1 MAEPAPSIPTD
12 PVRSGPLA
20 QIPLFAHLDVEQQTA
35 LFKSMHLR
43 FVEANQTIFWMGDP
57 GDSFYLVGKGRVA
70 VTVPNPTGEH
80 VTLDTVGAGGFFGE
94 ISLLDGEPRTAT
106 LRAIE
111 PSELYVLSRAHFH
124 EFLVAHP
131 KAAINILTI
140 MGQRQRAS
148 TLALRGIKNANQA
161 YDETLT
167 PGSWHFVADTIARVA
182 ASRNFL
188 LIHVL
193 WFGAWILL
201 NMLLSTGWFGI
212 KAWDPFPFGLL
223 TMIVSL
229 EAIFLSIFV
238 MVSQNRQAERDRLR
252 TDLDY
257 QVNVKAQ
264 TEIMEISHR
273 LERLEK
279 ALERKS

>member
-1 MAEPAPSIPTD
+1 MPESLPPIPTD

-20 QIPLFAHLDVEQQTA
+20 QIPLFAHLDIEQQA
-35 LFKSMHLR
+35 DLFKSMHPR

-57 GDSFYLVGKGRVA
+57 GDSFYLVSTGRVA
-70 VTVPNPTGEH
+70 VTVPSQTGEH
-80 VTLDTVGAGGFFGE
+80 VILDTVGPGGFFGE

-106 LRAIE
+106 LRAVE

-124 EFLVAHP
+124 EFLVSHP
-131 KAAINILTI
+131 RAAINILTI

-148 TLALRGIKNANQA
+148 TLALRGIKNPNQA
-161 YDETLT
+161 FDETLT
-167 PGSWHFVADTIARVA
+167 PGSWHVVADTIARVA

-188 LIHVL
+188 VIHIV
-193 WFGAWILL
+193 WFGVWIAL
-201 NMLLSTGWFGI
+201 NIILSTGWFGI

-264 TEIMEISHR
+264 TEIMEISRR
-273 LERLEK
+273 LERIEKTLEK
-279 ALERKS
+279 RS

>member
-1 MAEPAPSIPTD
+1 MPESLPPNPSD

-20 QIPLFAHLDVEQQTA
+20 QIPLFAHLDAEQQAT

-70 VTVPNPTGEH
+70 VTVPSPTGEH
-80 VTLDTVGAGGFFGE
+80 VTLDTVGPGGFFGE

-131 KAAINILTI
+131 RAAINILTI

-161 YDETLT
+161 FDETLT

-188 LIHVL
+188 MIHVV
-193 WFGAWILL
+193 WFGAWILI
-201 NMLLSTGWFGI
+201 NMILSTGWFGSL

-264 TEIMEISHR
+264 TEIMEISQR
-273 LERLEK
+273 LERIEK
-279 ALERKS
+279 ALEKR